1 MLDGSLPSTIS
12 TYTGDAT
19 ISYKLR
25 ATVVRSGFTAS
36 NYTASKTFSLHR
48 TYTPD
53 ALEFNQTLEIEN
65 TWPGK
70 IMYALTLPFK
80 AYAAGDE
87 IPVAVKFMPLAKG
100 VRVLSVTSVIK
111 EYSLVHTRHSSHP
124 DSRVAASTKH
134 ELRDGRAIPVLTDSS
149 RPPAHSNLNLSHTSS
164 RHDSSAGN
172 SRHPS
177 PSATPMAST
186 RGLPSLTSANAG
198 PSASTSRAG
207 ASAQAG
213 GSSTGNAVA
222 GPSTAPA
229 EEELD
234 EDVEIGDDEVNT
246 SFTVTV
252 PPWTTPSHSVHPVFI
267 THKIKWSC
275 SISNPDGHISE
286 LRCALPIIILEHSLL
301 DEARAAGAA
310 TRALLFGGHAEEG
323 QQVDL
328 PSYSNHVYDRVAA
341 DSGATTGYVARST
354 QHTPLPSPR
363 GETPPHSVT
372 PSRPSSPTRD
382 RAFAAAS
389 AAGGV
394 GPGPEVMADS
404 EGDVPPRRELTQWT
418 DSELLLSLGA
428 LRVHS
433 TGTSPSNTP
442 PDSRAPSR
450 PLSRRN
456 SRSGRSSL
464 VGSRANSRASSPER
478 HSASSSYVDERP
490 INERRGSGFAGRLH
504 LLRPLSG
511 AKPILRNTSGV
522 SLSSPIH
529 AHNEGIQR
537 NAQSFTNLSNGH
549 VSFGGETRRHFI
561 IDPDEEVPAISRVP
575 AYDIA
580 SRGFAGAL
588 DAGPPTYDDSE
599 RMIETRRS
607 ETDLGRARSDTALVE
622 LGAAAAAEAEERA
635 AEQEQEQEQEQE

>member
-1 MLDGSLPSTIS
+1 MIDGSLPSTIS
-12 TYTGDAT
+12 TYSGDAT

-25 ATVVRSGFTAS
+25 ATVVRSGFTTS
-36 NYTASKTFSLHR
+36 NYATTKTFSLHR

-100 VRVLSVTSVIK
+100 VRVVSVTSVIK

-124 DSRVAASTKH
+124 DTRVAASTKH
-134 ELRDGRAIPVLTDSS
+134 ELRNGRAYPATTEPI
-149 RPPAHSNLNLSHTSS
+149 RPPVDHTFSLSSS
-164 RHDSSAGN
+164 RHDSSAGD

-177 PSATPMAST
+177 PSATPLAT
-186 RGLPSLTSANAG
+186 LRGLPNLSAPSSRAPSLSGPSAAG
-198 PSASTSRAG
+198 PSS
-207 ASAQAG
+207 
-213 GSSTGNAVA
+213 A
-222 GPSTAPA
+222 GPSTFPESGT
-229 EEELD
+229 EEENI
-234 EDVEIGDDEVNT
+234 EIGDDEVNT
-246 SFTVTV
+246 SFTITI
-252 PPWTTPSHSVHPVFI
+252 PTWTTPSHSVHPVFI

-275 SISNPDGHISE
+275 SISNPDGHFSE
-286 LRCALPIIILEHSLL
+286 LRCALPIIILDHSLL

-310 TRALLFGGHAEEG
+310 TRALLFGGEAEEV

-341 DSGATTGYVARST
+341 DSGATTGYVARSA
-354 QHTPLPSPR
+354 QHTPLPSPH
-363 GETPPHSVT
+363 GETPPHSRT
-372 PSRPSSPTRD
+372 PSRPVSPSRE
-382 RAFAAAS
+382 RAFATADPIP
-389 AAGGV
+389 AG
-394 GPGPEVMADS
+394 E
-404 EGDVPPRRELTQWT
+404 VPPRPELTQWA

-433 TGTSPSNTP
+433 NATSPSNTP

-456 SRSGRSSL
+456 SRSGRSSV
-464 VGSRANSRASSPER
+464 VGSRAGSRASSPER
-478 HSASSSYVDERP
+478 HSPHSGSYVDERP
-490 INERRGSGFAGRLH
+490 LNERRGSGFTGRLH

-511 AKPILRNTSGV
+511 AKPILRNSSGA
-522 SLSSPIH
+522 SIASPMSATH
-529 AHNEGIQR
+529 PHGHGHGHDGIQR

-561 IDPDEEVPAISRVP
+561 IDPEQEVPAISRVP

-599 RMIETRRS
+599 RMIERTRS
-607 ETDLGRARSDTALVE
+607 ETELSSLVRPRSDTALVE
-622 LGAAAAAEAEERA
+622 LGARAAAAAEERA
-635 AEQEQEQEQEQE
+635 NEQESEVLQSE